1 MEGNKMQR
9 KVMKSDGTI
18 EKYKHTK
25 VLASLNHALVL
36 IDQPNVFAA
45 EQFAD
50 AITYYFYRDKN
61 ASIISTD
68 DIHLMIISVLNAT
81 GYENAAHALT
91 EHRLQRRLRRNRI
104 EVFNPDARAPQN
116 IPQRWD
122 KSRIVQNL
130 TYSKGIE
137 IDLARAIAA
146 GVEEKVL
153 NMDVNNITTN
163 LIREIVYAET
173 SAMIRAQ
180 DQLLA
185 AAG

>member
-1 MEGNKMQR
+1 
-9 KVMKSDGTI
+9 MKSDATI

-50 AITYYFYRDKN
+50 AITYYFYRDKH

-68 DIHLMIISVLNAT
+68 DIHLMILSVLNAT
-81 GYENAAHALT
+81 GYGNAAQALT
-91 EHRLQRRLRRNRI
+91 DHRLERRLKRNRL
-104 EVFNPDARAPQN
+104 EVTNPHARAPHN
-116 IPQRWD
+116 IPHRWD
-122 KSRIVQNL
+122 KSRIVQDL
-130 TYSKGIE
+130 VYSRGIE
-137 IDLARAIAA
+137 MDLARAIAA

-153 NMDVNNITTN
+153 NMELSEVSTDLVN
-163 LIREIVYAET
+163 EVVKAET
-173 SAMIRAQ
+173 AAMLRAK

-185 AAG
+185 AVG